1 VTSARRTAA
10 VLATDQLAALRAA
23 LLEQRRFRVEQLA
36 DLQKFTAPQESAA
49 VEISDRLRVGAR
61 FALAQIEAALD
72 RMDTGRYG
80 TCTRCSEEIP
90 LERLEILPMSPLCV
104 ACSRERQGQLG
115 RPR

>member
-1 VTSARRTAA
+1 VTTARRTAA
-10 VLATDQLAALRAA
+10 VLAADQLAALRAA

-36 DLQKFTAPQESAA
+36 ELQESIELPEPATD
-49 VEISDRLRVGAR
+49 EITDRLRVGAR
-61 FALAQIEAALD
+61 FALGQIEAALD

-104 ACSRERQGQLG
+104 ACSRQRQGQPG
-115 RPR
+115 RPA